1 MSENEEKVEKG
12 GISVQTEQIFP
23 VIKKWLYSDKDIFVR
38 EIVSNA
44 CDACTKLRRLISL
57 GEVQGIENDF
67 RITVA
72 LDKEEKTIRFDI
84 VVSFDAKDRS
94 QVYREVCENVQ
105 NEYPDYS
112 LQIAMD
118 IDFSEIEKNETE
130 KP

>member
-1 MSENEEKVEKG
+1 MHG
-12 GISVQTEQIFP
+12 F
-23 VIKKWLYSDKDIFVR
+23 Y
-38 EIVSNA
+38 
-44 CDACTKLRRLISL
+44 
-57 GEVQGIENDF
+57 
-67 RITVA
+67 